1 MNKIYCGNLSEDV
14 TEDALRDLFEE
25 NGIPVSNMVVKRS
38 ANPNSNASPFA
49 FVDVENEEMAQHAI
63 EKLNDYNLLGSVMV
77 VEHSVPK
84 RGRGSRSRST
94 NIQVHN
100 IPLNTQVQEIQDLLK
115 TFGDVSSCEKGKE
128 GANGYSV
135 NATYGAVEQAQQA
148 IKQLNNYEFNNSLL
162 KVNYKNSGVRQGNRF
177 NRNTNRNQGS
187 SVFPVRMLVP
197 SDVVGAIIG
206 KGGKTIKQI
215 TGETKARIDIHR
227 RENPG
232 SGEKAVTTFG
242 NPEDCTSACRKVIE
256 IMNQEC
262 AQKGTQPPLKM
273 LAHNALVGRLIGK
286 GGSSLKHIMQ
296 ESGTTITI
304 SPLHE
309 LTICNPERTITI
321 KGSVEQESKAESL
334 ITAKLRTAYEQHMQ
348 SMQSHQHSMFPG
360 INHMNI
366 FSGAGEHNN
375 HGGYQNQ
382 GMGGHQPLPGLY
394 YPNQQGYGDP
404 HMQNQYPMNQNETCY
419 LFVPKDAV
427 GAIIGVKG
435 DIIKTMCRQSYA
447 SIRIAPENEIAQQ
460 ESEGVMER
468 KVTIIGCPDAQWAA
482 QFAIFEKVR
491 GESLFDTKEEQ
502 LRCEIGV
509 PSKMVGRI
517 IGKKGAKVRNLQR
530 MTLARI
536 EVPRATKGDEDAD
549 QSPDDSDNE
558 VMVKIYGHFYAIQAA
573 QRRLRKM
580 IYDFTQRPYQ
590 QQHQQ
595 QHQHYGYNGGYPRRN
610 RMNGHGGH
618 AGHAQGNPQ

>member
-25 NGIPVSNMVVKRS
+25 NGIPVSSMVVKRS
-38 ANPNSNASPFA
+38 SNPNSNASPFA
-49 FVDVENEEMAQHAI
+49 FVDVENEEMATNAI

-84 RGRGSRSRST
+84 RGRGVSRST

-100 IPLNTQVQEIQDLLK
+100 IPLETPLQEVQDLLK
-115 TFGDVSSCEKGKE
+115 TFGNVNSCEKGRE
-128 GANGYSV
+128 GANGYAV
-135 NATYGAVEQAQQA
+135 NATYAAVEQAQQA
-148 IKQLNNYEFNNSLL
+148 IKQLNNYEFHNSEL
-162 KVNYKNSGVRQGNRF
+162 KVNYKNSGNRQNNRF
-177 NRNTNRNQGS
+177 NNRGGNRNQGS
-187 SVFPVRMLVP
+187 SNVFPVRMLVP

-232 SGEKAVTTFG
+232 SGEKVKAVTTFG
-242 NPEDCTSACRKVIE
+242 NPEDCTSACKKVME

-262 AQKGTQPPLKM
+262 SQKGTQPPLKL

-296 ESGTTITI
+296 ESQTTITI

-321 KGSVEQESKAESL
+321 KGTVDQVSKAESL

-348 SMQSHQHSMFPG
+348 GMQNQHHNMFPG
-360 INHMNI
+360 INHMSM
-366 FSGAGEHNN
+366 FSGSGEPN
-375 HGGYQNQ
+375 HGYQNQ
-382 GMGGHQPLPGLY
+382 GMGG
-394 YPNQQGYGDP
+394 YGDP
-404 HMQNQYPMNQNETCY
+404 RQQQYPMNDQQNETAY
-419 LFVPKDAV
+419 LYVPKDAV

-435 DIIKTMCRQSYA
+435 DIIRNMSRRANA
-447 SIRIAPENEIAQQ
+447 SIRIAPADDEV
-460 ESEGVMER
+460 SSER
-468 KVTIIGCPDAQWAA
+468 KVTIIGSPEAQWAA
-482 QFAIFEKVR
+482 QFALFDKVR
-491 GESLFDTKEEQ
+491 GEGLFETKEE
-502 LRCEIGV
+502 LLHCEIGV

-517 IGKKGAKVRNLQR
+517 IGKKGAKVRDLQR

-536 EVPRATKGDEDAD
+536 EVPRANKEDEEGD
-549 QSPDDSDNE
+549 QSPEESDKE
-558 VMVKIYGHFYAIQAA
+558 VMVKIYGHFYALQAA
-573 QRRLRKM
+573 ERRIRKM
-580 IYDFTQRPYQ
+580 IYDFNQRAYQ
-590 QQHQQ
+590 NQQ
-595 QHQHYGYNGGYPRRN
+595 YGYGFQRRGPGGGN
-610 RMNGHGGH
+610 RMNGP
-618 AGHAQGNPQ
+618 GNNQQ